1 MTRAQR
7 HNQESKV
14 RDTGDEMVMRRSDF
28 FKKKK
33 LTPNGKNISSPV

>member
-1 MTRAQR
+1 MTRAQS

-28 FKKKK
+28 FF
-33 LTPNGKNISSPV
+33 LTDPKWKEYF